1 MVVYLSYTL
10 MINYLWFLLRVTH
23 CTADAVVL
31 GSLTFAEG
39 CQTDCQSWSKS
50 VSSREACHRGAFR
63 REAYRLGAFHLGA
76 FRREACRLGA
86 FHLEAYRQGDQG

>member
-23 CTADAVVL
+23 CTADAEVL

-39 CQTDCQSWSKS
+39 CQTDCQSCLKE
-50 VSSREACHRGAFR
+50 VCHREAFRLEAFR
-63 REAYRLGAFHLGA
+63 LEAYRLGAFHLGA
-76 FRREACRLGA
+76 FHREACRLGA
-86 FHLEAYRQGDQG
+86 FHLEACRQGDQG